1 MTTEEYK
8 NLLKDIVAISSGG
21 KDSANNDQPGVDK
34 HFWKLKYG
42 VLFGALKH
50 ELTSGG
56 KDEEAAATAAR
67 SIMDNIKQRGIFRR
81 RKSTSDAGEVA
92 MYVTSFG
99 GDSRAAET
107 EGAPSPN
114 TQGTDG
120 EEVPS
125 GTAKPATN
133 NSSSTPASKS
143 TAVSEEAIM
152 ELLKAAVH
160 ATREKAEHG
169 DAEEARVKEADQKAE
184 TKAEV
189 EDKESSTTSS
199 AVKLFEQLGING
211 QLSKEDLSRII
222 AQCQK
227 QLSPGK

>member
-1 MTTEEYK
+1 
-8 NLLKDIVAISSGG
+8 
-21 KDSANNDQPGVDK
+21 
-34 HFWKLKYG
+34 
-42 VLFGALKH
+42 
-50 ELTSGG
+50 
-56 KDEEAAATAAR
+56 
-67 SIMDNIKQRGIFRR
+67 MDNIKQRGISRR
-81 RKSTSDAGEVA
+81 RNPTSDAGEVA

-160 ATREKAEHG
+160 ATREKHG
-169 DAEEARVKEADQKAE
+169 DAEEARPKEADQKAE
-184 TKAEV
+184 IKAEA

-199 AVKLFEQLGING
+199 AVKLFEQLSISSG
-211 QLSKEDLSRII
+211 QLSQEDLSRVI
-222 AQCQK
+222 ALCQE